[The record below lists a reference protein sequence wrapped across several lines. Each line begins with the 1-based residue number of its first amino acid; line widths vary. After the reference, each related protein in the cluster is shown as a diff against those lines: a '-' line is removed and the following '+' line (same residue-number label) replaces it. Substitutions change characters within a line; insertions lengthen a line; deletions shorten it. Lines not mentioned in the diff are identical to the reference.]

1 MKTFAGAAY
10 RWLIALFVVCVVV
23 QLFLA
28 AAGAFGEK
36 EAVDL
41 EDQSSWDPHR
51 TLGLVLVLLGI
62 VLLVV
67 CVAWGSER
75 IWLLATFLLALL
87 TFIQPI
93 LAGLGEDNRWVGA
106 FHGLDA
112 GAILLLAGWLAYRAW
127 RRDLQTA

>member
-36 EAVDL
+36 AGVDL

-51 TLGLVLVLLGI
+51 TLGLVLVLIGI
-62 VLLVV
+62 LLLVD
-67 CVAWGSER
+67 CVAWGAER
-75 IWLLATFLLALL
+75 IWLLSTFLLALL

-112 GAILLLAGWLAYRAW
+112 GVILLLAGWLAYRAW
-127 RRDLQTA
+127 QRDLQTG